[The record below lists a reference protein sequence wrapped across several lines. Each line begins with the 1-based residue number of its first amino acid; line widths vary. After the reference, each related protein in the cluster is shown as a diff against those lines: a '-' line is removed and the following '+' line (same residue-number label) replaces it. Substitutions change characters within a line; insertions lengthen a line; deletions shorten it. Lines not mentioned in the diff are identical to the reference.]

1 MTQFQGATCYKWNF
15 STLSP
20 KTRFA
25 RHSSFMPRKTH
36 NHRLDLPSLE
46 LECMKALW
54 TLGESTVHG
63 IRSELLATRPLA
75 YTTVMTIMDRLAR
88 KGAVARE
95 KRGRAHVYR
104 PAVTDAEVRDR
115 ALDRLVGNFFLGS
128 RQRLREFLDTPAATA
143 AKETEVTDPA
153 AARAGLRGRTE
164 PPEPAASP
172 AHPARPTRQAQ
183 LEPVEEAI
191 DPSLL

>member
-1 MTQFQGATCYKWNF
+1 
-15 STLSP
+15 
-20 KTRFA
+20 
-25 RHSSFMPRKTH
+25 
-36 NHRLDLPSLE
+36 
-46 LECMKALW
+46 MKALW

-63 IRSELLATRPLA
+63 IRAELLATRPLA

-88 KGAVARE
+88 KGVVARE

-128 RQRLREFLDTPAATA
+128 RQRLREFLETATASVVTAQTESRGSAEHPEAASAATV
-143 AKETEVTDPA
+143 ESIPRPA
-153 AARAGLRGRTE
+153 RPARRVQ
-164 PPEPAASP
+164 PEPA
-172 AHPARPTRQAQ
+172 
-183 LEPVEEAI
+183 EGAI

>member
-1 MTQFQGATCYKWNF
+1 
-15 STLSP
+15 
-20 KTRFA
+20 
-25 RHSSFMPRKTH
+25 MPRKTH

-63 IRSELLATRPLA
+63 IRAALLATRPLA

-88 KGAVARE
+88 KGVVERE
-95 KRGRAHVYR
+95 KRGRSHVYR

-128 RQRLREFLDTPAATA
+128 RQRLREFLETPTAAATQETKVVEA
-143 AKETEVTDPA
+143 AGARTES
-153 AARAGLRGRTE
+153 RGRATDVPDLAKPTDVGA
-164 PPEPAASP
+164 PPARTTRIEPA
-172 AHPARPTRQAQ
+172 
-183 LEPVEEAI
+183 EEAI

>member
-1 MTQFQGATCYKWNF
+1 
-15 STLSP
+15 
-20 KTRFA
+20 
-25 RHSSFMPRKTH
+25 MPRKTH
-36 NHRLDLPSLE
+36 NHRLDLPALE

-63 IRSELLATRPLA
+63 IRAALLATRPLA

-88 KGAVARE
+88 KGVVERE

-128 RQRLREFLDTPAATA
+128 RQRLREFLETPGVTA
-143 AKETEVTDPA
+143 ARPAHAADRAAERDETRPSAEISPA
-153 AARAGLRGRTE
+153 VKAAPVASNARPARTAR
-164 PPEPAASP
+164 PEPA
-172 AHPARPTRQAQ
+172 
-183 LEPVEEAI
+183 EEAI

>member
-1 MTQFQGATCYKWNF
+1 
-15 STLSP
+15 
-20 KTRFA
+20 
-25 RHSSFMPRKTH
+25 
-36 NHRLDLPSLE
+36 
-46 LECMKALW
+46 MKALW

-63 IRSELLATRPLA
+63 IRSELLAVRPLA

-88 KGAVARE
+88 KGVVERE

-128 RQRLREFLDTPAATA
+128 RERLREFLETPAATA
-143 AKETEVTDPA
+143 TKVTEAADPA
-153 AARAGLRGRTE
+153 ASPAGSGVRTE
-164 PPEPAASP
+164 PPEPAASL
-172 AHPARPTRQAQ
+172 ARPER